1 MTSAERVAL
10 LDRAVAGDESAREQI
25 KHILDECSDE
35 LMRDDVFFGALVDY
49 LKHMCKLRKPS

>member
-25 KHILDECSDE
+25 KAILDECSDE
-35 LMRDDVFFGALVDY
+35 LMRDNVFFGALVDY
-49 LKHMCKLRKPS
+49 LKHMFKLRKPS